1 MKDCQQIT
9 YLQITYHVSAELYLT
24 EFEISVIDKWIR
36 LQKDQAKREVPGSRL
51 LHVKYMEGFQNK
63 ESSMEMHAQMRDG
76 VACPLD
82 GEHNAS
88 LSL

>member
-1 MKDCQQIT
+1 M
-9 YLQITYHVSAELYLT
+9 
-24 EFEISVIDKWIR
+24 
-36 LQKDQAKREVPGSRL
+36 
-51 LHVKYMEGFQNK
+51 KYMEGFQNK

>member
-1 MKDCQQIT
+1 M
-9 YLQITYHVSAELYLT
+9 
-24 EFEISVIDKWIR
+24 
-36 LQKDQAKREVPGSRL
+36 
-51 LHVKYMEGFQNK
+51 KYMEGFQNK
-63 ESSMEMHAQMRDG
+63 EISMEMHAQMHDG